1 MAKAKPR
8 LGKGLAG
15 LISGNTANKATAPAA
30 KTSAPAKAPAK
41 KAAAA
46 PAKAKETAAPV
57 AVAKEPSSS
66 PDFLELPVSK
76 VEPNPHQPRRE
87 FEESQLTD
95 LAESIRSEGLIQPIV
110 VREVDGR
117 YQLIAGER
125 RLRAFKMLK
134 LGKIPARII
143 KAGDSSSASM
153 ALIENLQRENL
164 NPIEES
170 MGYASLLRDFDL
182 TQEQVAERVGKGRAT
197 IANSLRLLTLP
208 DEVRGYLSTGLL
220 STGHAKVLLGLE
232 AKQEQTLIARR
243 IIEEGVSVRGAES
256 LIDSMKRSGKGKQT
270 GGRSVSAAEA
280 AAIEDIEKRMV
291 SYLNAKVALK
301 HAAKKGKIVIEYTG
315 NDDLQRILDRIG
327 LEER

>member
-1 MAKAKPR
+1 MAPE
-8 LGKGLAG
+8 
-15 LISGNTANKATAPAA
+15 
-30 KTSAPAKAPAK
+30 KAPAK
-41 KAAAA
+41 KAAA
-46 PAKAKETAAPV
+46 PAKAAKAAAPV
-57 AVAKEPSSS
+57 AVEEAAGS
-66 PDFLELPVSK
+66 PDFMELAVSK
-76 VEPNPHQPRRE
+76 VEPNPFQPRRE
-87 FEESQLTD
+87 FEESQLSD

-117 YQLIAGER
+117 FQLIAGER
-125 RLRAFKMLK
+125 RWRAFKLLK
-134 LGKIPARII
+134 LSKIPARII

-243 IIEEGVSVRGAES
+243 IIEDGVSVRGTEG
-256 LIDSMKRSGKGKQT
+256 LIDSMKRSGKGKQA
-270 GGRSVSAAEA
+270 GGRSVNPAEA

-315 NDDLQRILDRIG
+315 NDDLQRILEKIG